1 MNRLEKWIFP
11 PKCLIT
17 EQRLS
22 LESPFDLASEIVQ
35 SFRHRQEVCPKCNE
49 VTPQKQVCGAC
60 LTTPIS
66 LDATHTGFDFED
78 DLRDLILR
86 FKYQPAMFLG
96 KLLVE
101 LALPHFQ
108 NRGVEVLLPVPI
120 HPERLR
126 ERGFNQATILAQ
138 YLGKSLNIPV
148 VTQGLQRI
156 KNTETQT
163 HLSAK
168 ERHKNLKN
176 AFAVDKEM
184 LSGFKRVA
192 LIDDVITTGA
202 TTQVLA
208 SILKRDAA
216 VEWVEAWAVAKTR

>member
-11 PKCLIT
+11 PKCIIT
-17 EQRLS
+17 QQLLPLDS
-22 LESPFDLASEIVQ
+22 ALDLAPEVLQ
-35 SFRHRQEVCPKCNE
+35 SFRHRVEVCPKCNE
-49 VTPQKQVCGAC
+49 VSPHKQVCGAC

-66 LDATHTGFDFED
+66 LDATVTGFDFED
-78 DLRDLILR
+78 DLRDLVLR

-96 KLLVE
+96 KLLAD

-108 NRGVEVLLPVPI
+108 SREVDALLPVPI
-120 HPERLR
+120 HSARLR

-138 YLGKSLNIPV
+138 HLGKALNIPV

-163 HLSAK
+163 HLTAS
-168 ERHKNLKN
+168 ERKQNLKR
-176 AFAVDKEM
+176 AFIVDAEM

-202 TTQVLA
+202 TTQALA
-208 SILKRDAA
+208 KILKRDAGI
-216 VEWVEAWAVAKTR
+216 EWVEAWAVAKTR